1 MKLDRNH
8 VVLEFFSIIISLM
21 ATLILGGSI
30 AVFAKMYGTSK
41 LGNSTD
47 AVIGWVVLIFGIV
60 FFVLLIATARAMV
73 LFLDIEA
80 KLGRSVIIQ
89 EEILLVL
96 KEMKIGQENNKK
108 TLENQEKTVDN

>member
-1 MKLDRNH
+1 M
-8 VVLEFFSIIISLM
+8 
-21 ATLILGGSI
+21 
-30 AVFAKMYGTSK
+30 
-41 LGNSTD
+41 
-47 AVIGWVVLIFGIV
+47 LIFGIV